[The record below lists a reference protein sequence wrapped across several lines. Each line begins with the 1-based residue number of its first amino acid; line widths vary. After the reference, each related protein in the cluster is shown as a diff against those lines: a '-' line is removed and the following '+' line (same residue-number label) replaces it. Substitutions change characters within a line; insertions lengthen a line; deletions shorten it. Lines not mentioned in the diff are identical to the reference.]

1 MTALYEEN
9 LDFHD
14 TTEVHWSTGTIL
26 AVFFAASLISAV
38 FFGLGY
44 SFGGAGSSKS
54 AVADAP
60 AASAAQP
67 TASSSNRAVSSSSA
81 IAVLQS
87 TASASASQTS
97 DSVRDSMRHVPVAL
111 RPVSATRTAHPAAVF
126 AVRPAT
132 PASARHATAAASE
145 ASKVHT
151 MVQVGAIGNRKDAE
165 RLVAKLR
172 KKGFYAGIYRGKHD
186 KFLHVQI
193 GPYKNEQQAQSMRHH
208 LTASGYR
215 AILKTAS

>member
-9 LDFHD
+9 LDFCD

-26 AVFFAASLISAV
+26 AVFFAASLTSAV

-44 SFGGAGSSKS
+44 SFGGVGSSKS

-60 AASAAQP
+60 AITAAQP
-67 TASSSNRAVSSSSA
+67 TASSSNRVSSSSS
-81 IAVLQS
+81 AVAVPQ
-87 TASASASQTS
+87 ASASASQTS
-97 DSVRDSMRHVPVAL
+97 DAVRHVPIAHQ
-111 RPVSATRTAHPAAVF
+111 PISATRTAHPAEVS
-126 AVRPAT
+126 AVRRAT
-132 PASARHATAAASE
+132 PASARHAIVTASGAT
-145 ASKVHT
+145 KVHT
-151 MVQVGAIGNRKDAE
+151 MVQVGAIVHRRDAD
-165 RLVAKLR
+165 RLVAQLR
-172 KKGFYAGIYRGKHD
+172 KKGFYAGIYRGKND

-208 LTASGYR
+208 LAASGYH

>member
-26 AVFFAASLISAV
+26 AVFFAASLTSAV

-54 AVADAP
+54 AVAVAP
-60 AASAAQP
+60 AVSAAQP
-67 TASSSNRAVSSSSA
+67 TASSFNRAASSSSVV
-81 IAVLQS
+81 AVPH
-87 TASASASQTS
+87 AAASASQTS
-97 DSVRDSMRHVPVAL
+97 HSVRHVPVL
-111 RPVSATRTAHPAAVF
+111 LHPVSVTRTAHPAAIA
-126 AVRPAT
+126 AVRAAP
-132 PASARHATAAASE
+132 PASARHATTSVSG

-151 MVQVGAIGNRKDAE
+151 MVQVGAIVHRKDAE
-165 RLVAKLR
+165 RLVAQLR

-193 GPYKNEQQAQSMRHH
+193 GPYAKEQQAQSMRHH
-208 LTASGYR
+208 LAASGYH
-215 AILKTAS
+215 AILKSAS

>member
-9 LDFHD
+9 LDFGD
-14 TTEVHWSTGTIL
+14 TMEVHWSTGTIL
-26 AVFFAASLISAV
+26 AVFFAAALISAV

-44 SFGGAGSSKS
+44 SLGGAGSSKS
-54 AVADAP
+54 AVAGVP
-60 AASAAQP
+60 AATAAQP
-67 TASSSNRAVSSSSA
+67 TVSSSSRA
-81 IAVLQS
+81 LAVSQAA
-87 TASASASQTS
+87 ASASASQTS
-97 DSVRDSMRHVPVAL
+97 DSVRHVPVVL
-111 RPVSATRTAHPAAVF
+111 RSVSAVRAAHPAAMS
-126 AVRPAT
+126 AVRAT
-132 PASARHATAAASE
+132 PPVSARHATAVASG

-165 RLVAKLR
+165 RLVAQLR